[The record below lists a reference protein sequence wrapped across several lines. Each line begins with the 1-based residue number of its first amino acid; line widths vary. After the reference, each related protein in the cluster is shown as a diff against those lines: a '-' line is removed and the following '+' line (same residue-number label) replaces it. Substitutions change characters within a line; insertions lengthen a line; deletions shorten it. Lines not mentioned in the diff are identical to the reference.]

1 MLFNQLYLFWQIEH
15 EYTCFRTVFFVVV
28 LSGSVH
34 CAVLSLCKMFRK
46 LVCNRK
52 LIFNITRRRSH
63 RGKNRMRVS
72 LIVRQQFHDITG
84 FNKVLRLK
92 KSLHT
97 QIYQSWMW
105 KPRFIYFYFVR
116 FKTKKN
122 LFLSCLSRILLFQYL
137 WELIYKMTWFKAK
150 RFNERRL
157 SFFPLCLIP
166 SSSNWFLSFARS
178 QCVCVHFNSN
188 RCIGS
193 E

>member
-15 EYTCFRTVFFVVV
+15 EYTCFGTVFLLLFYRTVCIVQCFLSAKCFENLFATENLYSTSLVV
-28 LSGSVH
+28 GRTEEKIE
-34 CAVLSLCKMFRK
+34 C
-46 LVCNRK
+46 
-52 LIFNITRRRSH
+52 
-63 RGKNRMRVS
+63 VS
-72 LIVRQQFHDITG
+72 LSSCGNSFMT
-84 FNKVLRLK
+84 
-92 KSLHT
+92 SLDST
-97 QIYQSWMW
+97 KFYVW
-105 KPRFIYFYFVR
+105 KNHCTHKYISRECENRDLFIFILFASSQ
-116 FKTKKN
+116 KN

-178 QCVCVHFNSN
+178 QCVCVYFNSN